1 MFWDEKY
8 ERFRGQVRDFCEQVI
23 APRAA
28 EIDREGKYPADVISA
43 CAEQGYLGMVVPEEL
58 GGSGMDT
65 LEYTIVVEEVSR
77 VCGSTGIILAAHNS
91 LGIYPI
97 DLFGSDEQKQEYIP
111 PLASG
116 KRLGAF
122 GLTEPSAGS
131 DAGGTKTT
139 AELKGDEYLLN
150 GSKCF
155 ITNASDER
163 ETGYVITAV
172 TDKEKGVH
180 GISSFVILGGT
191 PGFRVGKKEN
201 KLGLRGSD
209 TAQLFFE
216 DCRIPKENLLGEE
229 GDGFR
234 QFMISLD
241 GGRISI
247 GAMALG
253 LAQGAL
259 EQAIARAREREQFG
273 KPIGRKQAIQWKLA
287 DMHTQVSASRIL
299 IYRSALLKDAGKPY
313 TNESAM
319 AKLHASESAMFVT
332 YQAMQIFG
340 GYGYMKDYPL
350 ERIYRDAKLCTI
362 GEGTSEIQRLVISRE
377 VLGG

>member
-8 ERFRGQVRDFCEQVI
+8 ERFRDQVRDFCEQVI
-23 APRAA
+23 APRAD
-28 EIDREGKYPADVISA
+28 EIDKNGKYPADVISA
-43 CAEQGYLGMVVPEEL
+43 CAEQGYLGMVVPEGI

-97 DLFGSDEQKQEYIP
+97 DLFGSDEQKRKYIP

-163 ETGYVITAV
+163 ETGYIITAV

-180 GISSFVILGGT
+180 GISSFIILGGT

-229 GDGFR
+229 GDGFK

-273 KPIGRKQAIQWKLA
+273 KPIGRMQAIQWKLA
-287 DMHTQVSASRIL
+287 DMHTQVSASRML

-313 TNESAM
+313 TKESAI
-319 AKLHASESAMFVT
+319 AKLYASESAMFVT

-362 GEGTSEIQRLVISRE
+362 GEGTSEIQRLVIGRE
-377 VLGG
+377 VLGR

>member
-8 ERFRGQVRDFCEQVI
+8 ERFRTSVRDFCERVI
-23 APRAA
+23 APRADG
-28 EIDREGKYPADVISA
+28 IDKEGKYPADVISA

-65 LEYTIVVEEVSR
+65 MEYTIVVEEVSR

-97 DLFGSDEQKQEYIP
+97 DLFGSDEQKRKYIP

-131 DAGGTKTT
+131 DAGGTQTT

-172 TDKEKGVH
+172 TDKEQGVY
-180 GISSFVILGGT
+180 GISSFIILGGT

-229 GDGFR
+229 GDGFK

-273 KPIGRKQAIQWKLA
+273 KPIGKRQAIQWKLA
-287 DMHTQVSASRIL
+287 DMHTQVSASRML
-299 IYRSALLKDAGKPY
+299 IYRSALLKDGGKPF

-319 AKLHASESAMFVT
+319 GKLYASESAMFVT

-362 GEGTSEIQRLVISRE
+362 GEGTSEIQRLVIARHT
-377 VLGG
+377 LK

>member
-8 ERFRGQVRDFCEQVI
+8 ERFRTSVRDFCERVI
-23 APRAA
+23 APRADD
-28 EIDREGKYPADVISA
+28 IDKEGNYPADVISA
-43 CAEQGYLGMVVPEEL
+43 CAEQGYLGMVVPEGL

-65 LEYTIVVEEVSR
+65 MQYTIVVEEVSR

-97 DLFGSDEQKQEYIP
+97 DLFGSDEQKRKYIP

-116 KRLGAF
+116 KRLGSF

-155 ITNASDER
+155 ITNASDEH

-180 GISSFVILGGT
+180 GISSFIILGGT

-229 GDGFR
+229 GDGFKH
-234 QFMISLD
+234 FMISLD

-287 DMHTQVSASRIL
+287 DMHTQVSAARML
-299 IYRSALLKDAGKPY
+299 IYRSALLKDAGKPF
-313 TNESAM
+313 TRESAM
-319 AKLHASESAMFVT
+319 GKLYASESAMFVT

-340 GYGYMKDYPL
+340 GYGYMKDFPL

-377 VLGG
+377 VLGR